1 MYRQVTKD
9 KVISYLK
16 NHSVAETT
24 KRFGVSYDAIK
35 YWTDEKFQKTIQE
48 KHRNKYQPV
57 NQTKRKYTRGN
68 AEAQRIDAQIKR
80 AINKVPRVKYSDIE
94 IQMELE
100 NILKKKGSLEASV
113 FNNKAIL
120 TYQQHFYDKERELF
134 ADPKIAR
141 KLIKNRM
148 KYLEIEP
155 KDITPQEILRGFKI
169 SGEYYGYSHFAPEWF
184 KWFIEKTQTKSIMD
198 PCGGWGHRLL
208 GTIGVDIEQYIY
220 NDFDSRTYQG
230 CVDLYSDWKEYFH
243 HNVLFFNQRA
253 ETLEV
258 SKLEYDSIFTCPPYF
273 NKETYNNKTFKDIE
287 DFQNWWKMVADNL
300 IKPTVNY
307 IGIVIDKENVESI
320 SEPIIKKGFEMVEET
335 PIKPKKSHFTT
346 DTTKDCM
353 LLFKKL

>member
-9 KVISYLK
+9 KIISYLK
-16 NHSVAETT
+16 HHSVAETCT
-24 KRFGVSYDAIK
+24 RFGVSYDTIK
-35 YWTDEKFQKTIQE
+35 YWTDENFKQTAQQRE
-48 KHRNKYQPV
+48 KSKYQPV
-57 NQTKRKYTRGN
+57 GETKRKYTRGN

-80 AINKVPRVKYSDIE
+80 AIKKVPKIQYSDIE

-100 NILKKKGSLEASV
+100 NILKKKGSLEAIV

-141 KLIKNRM
+141 KLIKNRT

-169 SGEYYGYSHFAPEWF
+169 SGEYYGYSHFASEWF
-184 KWFIEKTQTKSIMD
+184 KWFIEKTQTKTILD

-208 GTIGVDIEQYIY
+208 GTIGVEIERYIY
-220 NDFDSRTYQG
+220 NDFDTRTFQG
-230 CVDLYSDWKEYFH
+230 CVDFYNDWKEYFH
-243 HNVLFFNQRA
+243 HEVCFYNERA
-253 ETLEV
+253 ETLDV
-258 SKLEYDSIFTCPPYF
+258 SNLKYDSIFTCPPYF
-273 NKETYNNKTFKDIE
+273 NKETYNNKTFKDVE
-287 DFQNWWKMVADNL
+287 DFQNWWKKVVDNV
-300 IKPTVNY
+300 VNESVEHV
-307 IGIVIDKENVESI
+307 GIVIDKENIDII
-320 SEPIIKKGFEMVEET
+320 SEPITKKHFKLVEEN

-346 DTTKDCM
+346 DNTKDYM